1 MIYNFFLSTSSCTW
15 CVRVFKRHHHI
26 RQHFYK
32 YCHHYSLIIPQR
44 IVDSANK
51 APVCRIKL
59 SSIALRNIRKDNH
72 ALHSSPSKVLELD
85 FLVSFCA
92 VWSCYR
98 FFNVSVYLWVLFS
111 PFGFA
116 WIMDPDIVCRDT
128 SGLVSAV
135 SSTLFLIS
143 LCPLSCSFQAASLF
157 VLFTLS
163 LSLSLSIST
172 SFHLL
177 PLYPIMNTSL
187 SLYIFMVWLLFK
199 TPLIALLW
207 RCPCLFHCP
216 YWYLLRT
223 TTTTTNNTTN
233 TSSTPPPTSPTSPVP
248 LCPSASLVPELGPES
263 ATPWHWVK
271 RQPARPPVSQQ

>member
-32 YCHHYSLIIPQR
+32 FCHHYSLIIPQR
-44 IVDSANK
+44 IVGSANK

-59 SSIALRNIRKDNH
+59 SSITLRNIRKDNH

-143 LCPLSCSFQAASLF
+143 FCPLSCSFQAASLF
-157 VLFTLS
+157 VLFALS
-163 LSLSLSIST
+163 LSLTLTVSLHLFS
-172 SFHLL
+172 SFAFVSH
-177 PLYPIMNTSL
+177 NEHFSL
-187 SLYIFMVWLLFK
+187 TIYIYGV
-199 TPLIALLW
+199 IA
-207 RCPCLFHCP
+207 
-216 YWYLLRT
+216 
-223 TTTTTNNTTN
+223 
-233 TSSTPPPTSPTSPVP
+233 V
-248 LCPSASLVPELGPES
+248 
-263 ATPWHWVK
+263 
-271 RQPARPPVSQQ
+271 